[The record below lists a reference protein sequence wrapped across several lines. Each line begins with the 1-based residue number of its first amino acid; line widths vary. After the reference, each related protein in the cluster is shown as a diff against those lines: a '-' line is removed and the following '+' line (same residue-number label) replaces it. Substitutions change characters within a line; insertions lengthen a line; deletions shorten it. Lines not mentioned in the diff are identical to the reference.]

1 MTLVRLLDLIGIGVF
16 AVSGALAAGR
26 KRLDLLGV
34 FVIAVAITFGY
45 VHLKRPP
52 LASLLVAAALGLA
65 LFSIAG
71 ARIAEAAGR
80 SAVAVVVL
88 GTITG
93 VGGGVIRDVLSAE
106 VPFVLRRGNLYASA
120 VIVGI
125 ALYLALGVGRR
136 RAPDGVA
143 LRHGGDRSAAPRGH
157 SLGADA
163 ARVRGE
169 RCVRVDPR
177 LPNDGNVAHLRRN
190 GKGMLGIERIHS
202 MRETL
207 RHPRQGLDAPW
218 GRVERAIPTATQK
231 YAGGG
236 SAAATQKDAEHGR
249 SGRRR
254 CARPLK
260 RGTTSGGPVRP
271 EVVPPFFTACRDAG
285 CLEHELQFSASFWLR
300 AQRACEFC
308 VAVGFRDPTV
318 FA

>member
-45 VHLKRPP
+45 VHFKRPP
-52 LASLLVAAALGLA
+52 LASLLVADALGLA

-71 ARIAEAAGR
+71 ARIAEVAGR

-177 LPNDGNVAHLRRN
+177 LPNDG
-190 GKGMLGIERIHS
+190 KGRAPQ
-202 MRETL
+202 RK
-207 RHPRQGLDAPW
+207 RQ
-218 GRVERAIPTATQK
+218 
-231 YAGGG
+231 
-236 SAAATQKDAEHGR
+236 
-249 SGRRR
+249 
-254 CARPLK
+254 
-260 RGTTSGGPVRP
+260 
-271 EVVPPFFTACRDAG
+271 RDAG
-285 CLEHELQFSASFWLR
+285 DR
-300 AQRACEFC
+300 A
-308 VAVGFRDPTV
+308 D
-318 FA
+318 